1 MPNDL
6 VPSLIGVLVNWA
18 PMLLLI
24 GVWVYF
30 MRKYLGGRRGGMTNN
45 EYLALLLQEEK
56 RHNEALEKILVRL
69 EQRLK

>member
-1 MPNDL
+1 
-6 VPSLIGVLVNWA
+6 
-18 PMLLLI
+18 
-24 GVWVYF
+24 
-30 MRKYLGGRRGGMTNN
+30 MTNN